1 MNQNKSTPSLLGLH
15 SSAHL
20 TEQSGVPLSPTTS
33 TASFM
38 SSVSWMAEKSSSD
51 LIPMLKNAYHTL
63 KDKERDLKLA
73 AEIGKS
79 LLENNI
85 AMKNKYEN
93 LLNNTRS
100 APISTALPTPSSSI
114 VTVSQ
119 RQGIDPRSEA
129 YVEHGGSDH
138 EDEDDNRSMRFVP
151 SRSTREAMIEVLEL
165 KNTELNGHLETILE
179 EQSHMDKS
187 NSTKHRQLEQEVTAL
202 TDSLDIAASKIQ
214 ELENMNSKANLVA
227 GGDDAEHS
235 TDDHV
240 DQQLVEELL
249 EQIDNLKTKNDTA
262 AQSKLDLESK
272 LTHTLHDLRKLKQQ
286 FDHFQFTEDDH
297 EDLKAAYERQ
307 FRHIDELNSSV
318 EEHRVILQKLKDKG
332 VSVHSPAPSHV
343 DGETGLSSD
352 GFRNTLLGDLENE
365 WLQQRRLHQRDQL
378 HPSSSTPVGTSTS
391 ITSPSIPCM
400 KPSLSTLSFNNLSK
414 FTSESIAS
422 MYQQSESG
430 MESVLAR
437 AAGVDQKTLEEA
449 IRLVDHLENG
459 FGGRDASDINND
471 DDDDD
476 GDYLAWL
483 LGQDEKA
490 SDSPLLDDDAKTE
503 RNPRLW
509 TMFDSELPCDGL
521 YPDASTR
528 VPANENDLMVGSSN
542 TFSGRIQNTV
552 RFFFK
557 AVWRWCRFAAIL
569 TTAVLINLWNGPDS
583 MLLQN

>member
-1 MNQNKSTPSLLGLH
+1 
-15 SSAHL
+15 
-20 TEQSGVPLSPTTS
+20 
-33 TASFM
+33 M

-119 RQGIDPRSEA
+119 QHGSDSRSEA
-129 YVEHGGSDH
+129 YMRNGGSDN
-138 EDEDDNRSMRFVP
+138 EDDEDNRSMRFVP

-202 TDSLDIAASKIQ
+202 TDSLDIATSKIQ
-214 ELENMNSKANLVA
+214 ELENMKSKANLQQP
-227 GGDDAEHS
+227 GGDDGEQS

-272 LTHTLHDLRKLKQQ
+272 LTHTLQDLRKLKQQ
-286 FDHFQFTEDDH
+286 FDHFQFTENDH

-332 VSVHSPAPSHV
+332 VSVHSTHSSPAPSHV
-343 DGETGLSSD
+343 DGETGFYID
-352 GFRNTLLGDLENE
+352 NTADEFRNTLLGDLENE
-365 WLQQRRLHQRDQL
+365 WMQQRRLQQQQQQQQQRDHL

-391 ITSPSIPCM
+391 MTSQPIIPCM

-459 FGGRDASDINND
+459 FGRDASDND
-471 DDDDD
+471 DDKDDD
-476 GDYLAWL
+476 DYLAWL
-483 LGQDEKA
+483 LGQDERG
-490 SDSPLLDDDAKTE
+490 SDSPLLDSGDTSTE
-503 RNPRLW
+503 RNPQLW
-509 TMFDSELPCDGL
+509 TMFDSDLPCDGL

-528 VPANENDLMVGSSN
+528 APVNENDLMVGSSN